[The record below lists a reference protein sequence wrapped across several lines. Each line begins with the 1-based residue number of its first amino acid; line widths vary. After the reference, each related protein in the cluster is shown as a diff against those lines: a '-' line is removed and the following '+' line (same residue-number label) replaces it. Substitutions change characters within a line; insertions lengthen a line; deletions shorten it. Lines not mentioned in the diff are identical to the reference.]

1 MKTNDGINSG
11 NRAYDLTHI
20 YIYIYMI
27 DLYRF
32 TLLLERCIRLNDRRI
47 IEFLSS
53 RELTKSID
61 REEEERG
68 GGEIEEN
75 R

>member
-1 MKTNDGINSG
+1 
-11 NRAYDLTHI
+11 
-20 YIYIYMI
+20 MI

-68 GGEIEEN
+68 EKKKLKKIVKRKKSLSGRRRRRKILRAN
-75 R
+75 CAR